1 MKTILY
7 EIKNFRRLLKLN
19 EDVDSTVK
27 VVLIGDSLIDYLE
40 SDDFISLPNL
50 VDSNMTIDKLLNRLT
65 NEQPMDDVDH
75 VFVSIGVN
83 DKFKN
88 KKNIPFLIDSLN
100 QTFPNANINII
111 KGIVDEDYFYGGEE
125 KEDFKELEDESKLF
139 YQTFTNNGAEVLGSY
154 DSIDYGLGFSNDKIN
169 NLKNEI
175 DKSLFQNVSD
185 FEFDDGPKKE
195 DLPFTQKDNVDISGE
210 DVTDFDTI
218 YEFLERFEE
227 MWKSGNVYNSRT
239 GGSFKPDIEQIQL
252 ALNFLSPSNDLEITG
267 KFDMDTEEAIYNY
280 QESVNLPKTGIADS
294 ETLEEMFFNLK
305 IKGFDEKD
313 LDMYL
318 KDVEGYYDNTK
329 KDIKRFTGG
338 VDSVWK
344 SFTDKIIDKFE
355 GGYWN
360 NDKTKPNDQK
370 CPNHPYT
377 SISDNSGE
385 TMFGID
391 RRAGKWDDDS
401 DGQVFFG
408 LIDDE
413 KEDAG
418 SMDEFCKTWVWLYR
432 GGDLEEELK
441 GMASVMMRKSYER
454 NKRWLSSEAL
464 NEVEGNKRLLF
475 HFAYACWNGP
485 GFFQD
490 FAEDINDAVNQGLS
504 GDDLVD
510 VAVDGRNERFNGTG
524 WADANQK
531 VVDTIKNDS
540 SLKN

>member
-1 MKTILY
+1 MKNILH
-7 EIKNFRRLLKLN
+7 EIKNFRRLVNLN
-19 EDVDSTVK
+19 EDVESPVK
-27 VVLIGDSLIDYLE
+27 VVLIGDNLIEYLE

-50 VDSNMTIDKLLNRLT
+50 VDGDMTIDKLLDQLT
-65 NEQPMDDVDH
+65 NEEPMPDVDH

-88 KKNIPFLIDSLN
+88 KKNIPFLIDVLN
-100 QTFPNANINII
+100 KTFPNANINII

-125 KEDFKELEDESKLF
+125 KEDFKVLEDESKLF
-139 YQTFTNNGAEVLGSY
+139 YDTFTKNGADVLGSY
-154 DSIDYGLGFSNDKIN
+154 DSIDYGLGFSDDKIN
-169 NLKNEI
+169 NLKNQI
-175 DKSLFQNVSD
+175 DNALFQNVTD
-185 FEFDDGPKKE
+185 FEFDSESK
-195 DLPFTQKDNVDISGE
+195 PFTQKTNVDISGE

-227 MWKSGNVYNSRT
+227 MWKSGNVYDSRS

-252 ALNFLSPSNDLEITG
+252 ALNFLSVSDDLDITG
-267 KFDMDTEEAIYNY
+267 KFDRDTEEAIYNY
-280 QESVNLPKTGIADS
+280 QKFVNLPETGIADS

-305 IKGFDEKD
+305 IKGFDDED
-313 LDMYL
+313 LSMYL
-318 KDVEGYYDNTK
+318 KDIEGYYDNTK

-338 VDSVWK
+338 VDSVWG

-360 NDKTKPNDQK
+360 NDKTLPDDKK
-370 CPNHPYT
+370 CLKHPYT
-377 SISDNSGE
+377 SISDKSGE

-391 RRAGKWDDDS
+391 RRAGDWDNDS
-401 DGQVFFG
+401 DGQEYFG
-408 LIDDE
+408 LIDDK
-413 KEDAG
+413 KEEAG

-432 GGDLEEELK
+432 GGDLEDELK
-441 GMASVMMRKSYER
+441 LRASVMMRKSYER

-464 NEVEGNKRLLF
+464 EEVETNKRLLF
-475 HFAYACWNGP
+475 HFAYACWNGS

-490 FAEDINDAVNQGLS
+490 FAEDINNAVNQGLY

-510 VAVDGRNERFNGTG
+510 VAVDSRNQRFGGSG
-524 WADANQK
+524 WANANQK

-540 SLKN
+540 SLEN

>member
-1 MKTILY
+1 MKTILH
-7 EIKNFRRLLKLN
+7 EIKNFKRLANLK
-19 EDVDSTVK
+19 EDIESPVK
-27 VVLIGDSLIDYLE
+27 VVLIGDSLIEYLE
-40 SDDFISLPNL
+40 SNDFIRLPNL
-50 VDSNMTIDKLLNRLT
+50 VDGDMTLDKLLNRII
-65 NEQPMDDVDH
+65 NEDPMPDVDH

-88 KKNIPFLIDSLN
+88 KKTIPFLINALN
-100 QTFPNANINII
+100 KTFPRANINII

-125 KEDFKELEDESKLF
+125 KEDFKALEDESKSF
-139 YQTFTNNGAEVLGSY
+139 YNTFTNNGVDVLGSY
-154 DSIDYGLGFSNDKIN
+154 DSIDYGLGFSDDKIN
-169 NLKNEI
+169 NLKNQI
-175 DKSLFQNVSD
+175 DSALFQNVTD
-185 FEFDDGPKKE
+185 FEFDSESK
-195 DLPFTQKDNVDISGE
+195 PFTQKNNVDISGE

-227 MWKSGNVYNSRT
+227 MWKSGNVYDSRS
-239 GGSFKPDIEQIQL
+239 GGSFRPDIEQIQL
-252 ALNFLSPSNDLEITG
+252 VLNFLSPSNDLEITG

-280 QESVNLPKTGIADS
+280 QKSVNLPETGIADS

-305 IKGFDEKD
+305 IKGFDEED
-313 LDMYL
+313 LAMYL

-329 KDIKRFTGG
+329 KERDRFTGG
-338 VDSVWK
+338 VDSVWR
-344 SFTDKIIDKFE
+344 SFTDKIIDNFE

-360 NDKTKPNDQK
+360 NDITKPNDQK
-370 CPNHPYT
+370 CTKHPYT
-377 SISDNSGE
+377 ALFDDSGE

-391 RRAGKWDDDS
+391 RRAGEWDDDP
-401 DGQVFFG
+401 DGQAYFG

-432 GGDLEEELK
+432 GGKLEEELK
-441 GMASVMMRKSYER
+441 GMASAMMKKAYER

-464 NEVEGNKRLLF
+464 KEVEGNKRLMF

-490 FAEDINDAVNQGLS
+490 FAEDINDAVDQGLY

-510 VAVDGRNERFNGTG
+510 VAVDSRNQRASGTG
-524 WADANQK
+524 WEKGNQK

-540 SLKN
+540 SLEN